1 MQFLY
6 LIHYVF
12 VRTESVI
19 SNTYFQSKAITTE
32 RKSGSSM
39 TFQQLDLRLSHDFAF
54 HFTVENPGWNVSFS
68 KLGKE
73 ESLHEYSLHFRV
85 CSFKNV
91 YRLHFFKDCL
101 NSLNTKFH

>member
-1 MQFLY
+1 MLTHGGNGLQ
-6 LIHYVF
+6 VQ
-12 VRTESVI
+12 TEKCNSFFNSLLVCP
-19 SNTYFQSKAITTE
+19 YW
-32 RKSGSSM
+32 

-54 HFTVENPGWNVSFS
+54 DFTVENPGWNVSFS

-101 NSLNTKFH
+101 ERKCLNSLNTKFH